1 MPKNTNSK
9 KALSKSLL
17 KNAIEKLRT
26 DAVDKT
32 RSSVKSNK
40 QSS

>member
-17 KNAIEKLRT
+17 RNAIEKLRH
-26 DAVDKT
+26 DAVANT